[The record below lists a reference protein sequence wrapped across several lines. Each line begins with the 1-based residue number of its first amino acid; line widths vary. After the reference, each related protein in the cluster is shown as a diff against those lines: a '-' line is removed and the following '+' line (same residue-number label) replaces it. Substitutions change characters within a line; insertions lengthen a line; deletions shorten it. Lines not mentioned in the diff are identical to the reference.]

1 MQDMEAEGYTMI
13 EIRQGM
19 ATLSDPT
26 KDFREQVYQKKV
38 IHNNNP
44 VLNWA
49 TSNAITKQDANEN
62 IMLDKSKTTERIDPI
77 AAVIN
82 SHVRC
87 MLNSG
92 EMDLNS
98 YILSQD
104 FSF

>member
-1 MQDMEAEGYTMI
+1 
-13 EIRQGM
+13 
-19 ATLSDPT
+19 
-26 KDFREQVYQKKV
+26 
-38 IHNNNP
+38 
-44 VLNWA
+44 
-49 TSNAITKQDANEN
+49 
-62 IMLDKSKTTERIDPI
+62 RIDPI

-92 EMDLNS
+92 EMDLNA

>member
-1 MQDMEAEGYTMI
+1 MCGSLERNAIHARHGSGRIYDDRDTPRDGNF
-13 EIRQGM
+13 IRY
-19 ATLSDPT
+19 T
-26 KDFREQVYQKKV
+26 KDFREQVYLKKV

-62 IMLDKSKTTERIDPI
+62 IMLDKSKATERIDPI

-87 MLNSG
+87 MLV
-92 EMDLNS
+92 LVRWT
-98 YILSQD
+98 
-104 FSF
+104 